1 MWINLTARCIGK
13 TIGIPGAQHGGTV
26 LNLGLVRGGEAGEE
40 LVFLPKG
47 AQVVPI
53 NNNVSG
59 VADVHITT
67 DSSTMDSLAKS
78 QDHRMTITR
87 RGRFRF

>member
-1 MWINLTARCIGK
+1 M
-13 TIGIPGAQHGGTV
+13 
-26 LNLGLVRGGEAGEE
+26 LNIGLVRGGEAGEE

-59 VADVHITT
+59 VAEVHITI
-67 DSSTMDSLAKS
+67 DSSMIVTIYYTSKVDRLIEGKLRRRVWVRLAK
-78 QDHRMTITR
+78 R
-87 RGRFRF
+87 

>member
-1 MWINLTARCIGK
+1 M
-13 TIGIPGAQHGGTV
+13 
-26 LNLGLVRGGEAGEE
+26 LNIGLVRGGEAGEE

-59 VADVHITT
+59 VAEVHITI

-87 RGRFRF
+87 WVDSGSNWLMGELDFNNRR